1 VIVEKYGVM
10 SGGWCSEEAWNS
22 YGVCLWKNIRNEWGT
37 FSNLSLSGLGTGLVF
52 GFDMMFG
59 VEVNLKSLFLELY
72 VIACDKEALV
82 LDYLESSSSSFHW
95 NPSFI
100 RAVQV
105 WELESLDSFPSVLLL

>member
-1 VIVEKYGVM
+1 VGV
-10 SGGWCSEEAWNS
+10 
-22 YGVCLWKNIRNEWGT
+22 GVQRKPGSPMGYAFGRILGMNGEPSPT
-37 FSNLSLSGLGTGLVF
+37 LSLSGLGTGLVF

-59 VEVNLKSLFLELY
+59 VGVNLKSLFLELY